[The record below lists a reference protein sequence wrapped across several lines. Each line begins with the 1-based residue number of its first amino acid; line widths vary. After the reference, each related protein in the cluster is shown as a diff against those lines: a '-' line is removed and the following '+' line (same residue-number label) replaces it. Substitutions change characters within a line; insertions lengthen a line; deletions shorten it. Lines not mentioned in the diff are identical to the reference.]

1 MEQKFASVQIRETR
15 EKLFQALNE
24 SGLPG
29 SILQLIISDVANA
42 VNEVAEKEYQSDV
55 KKMAEE
61 EEQAKETAAAA
72 TRK

>member
-61 EEQAKETAAAA
+61 EERAKETAAAA

>member
-1 MEQKFASVQIRETR
+1 MEQKYASVQIRETR
-15 EKLFQALNE
+15 EKLFQTLNE

-61 EEQAKETAAAA
+61 EERAKETAAAA